1 MFFIFALEGI
11 MKFTCS
17 QQTLAKALN
26 TVSKA
31 VSTRTTLPILKGIL
45 LEAKADGTLILTAS
59 DLEISIQKKVEA
71 EVQQEGSV
79 VVISKLFGDII
90 RKLPNEDISIEETE
104 DNNILIKTNSSEFT
118 VMSLPVEEFPKI
130 GEKENNSKPLV
141 FDREIF
147 KDMVRKTAFAASIDE
162 SKGILVGILT
172 EINEDA
178 VNMVSLDGFRLALA
192 KEIMNS
198 AEESKFIISAKIMN
212 EISKIV
218 SDDDTDS
225 DINIFLGDKKAV
237 FNIGNTEVVLRLMEG
252 EFIKYRDIIP
262 SDGTINVKVGK
273 EILLESIER
282 ASLLAKE
289 GKNNLIK
296 MTIKNDLLTVT
307 SRSEE
312 GNVKEQIVMEKIGD
326 DLEIGFNSKFVI
338 DVLKVIDD
346 EEISMVFKTGTS
358 PCVVR
363 PVEGDA
369 YEYLILPVR
378 IPTM

>member
-1 MFFIFALEGI
+1 

-17 QQTLAKALN
+17 QQILTKALN

-45 LEAKADGTLILTAS
+45 LEAKADGTITLTAS
-59 DLEISIQKKVEA
+59 DLEISIQKKINASVER
-71 EVQQEGSV
+71 EGSV

-90 RKLPNEDISIEETE
+90 RKLPNEEISIEETD
-104 DNNILIKTNSSEFT
+104 DNNIIIKTNSSEFT
-118 VMSLPVEEFPKI
+118 VVSLPVDEFPKI
-130 GEKENNSKPLV
+130 GEQEPVKEEMS

-147 KDMVRKTAFAASIDE
+147 KDMVRKTSFAASIDE

-172 EINEDA
+172 EINEDK
-178 VNMVSLDGFRLALA
+178 VNMVALDGFRLALA
-192 KEIMNS
+192 S
-198 AEESKFIISAKIMN
+198 EEMTSQTENKFIISAKIMN

-218 SDDDTDS
+218 SDDDS
-225 DINIFLGDKKAV
+225 DDDIRISLGQKKATFTV
-237 FNIGNTEVVLRLMEG
+237 GTTEVVLRLMEG
-252 EFIKYRDIIP
+252 EYIRYRDIIP
-262 SDGTINVKVGK
+262 SDNPIHVIAGRD
-273 EILLESIER
+273 ILLESIER
-282 ASLLAKE
+282 ASLLARE

-296 MTIKNDLLTVT
+296 MTIKNNLLTIT

-312 GNVKEQIVMEKIGD
+312 GNVKEEIVMEKTGD

-338 DVLKVIDD
+338 DVLKAIDD
-346 EEISMVFKTGTS
+346 EEISMYFKTGTS
-358 PCVVR
+358 PCVVA
-363 PVEGDA
+363 PVEGNA